1 VDKFTE
7 FMSRDLADH
16 RLRARR
22 VRRVPGR
29 TAKAKTGGVATHI
42 AALGNRIPAKTN
54 TAKTSGGTSK

>member
-1 VDKFTE
+1 
-7 FMSRDLADH
+7 
-16 RLRARR
+16 